1 MKHYI
6 MLLILLLAG
15 TPHALWAQAFV
26 VRADKMNLVYTG
38 IDNPLTIVSG
48 KCSCKDLSV
57 TTDIGELKKLEGCNY
72 LYRGAATEGRMTLT
86 ISQTTGGKTKE
97 IGTQFF
103 RVKRMNEPYATVGG
117 RKGNYY
123 SLASFKVQKGVS
135 VTIDNFE
142 SMEPRYM
149 VTKFNVRVLR
159 KGSAI
164 FNAVVKGM
172 YFNKECT
179 DFFSTLKAGDVVE
192 ISGINCI
199 SPDSRERHLPDDLIF
214 TMI

>member
-1 MKHYI
+1 MKHGVMLMI
-6 MLLILLLAG
+6 MLLAG
-15 TPHALWAQAFV
+15 TPHVLRAQTFV

-48 KCSCKDLSV
+48 RCSCKDLSV
-57 TTDIGELKKLEGCNY
+57 TADIGELKKLEGCNY
-72 LYRGAATEGRMTLT
+72 LYRAAKEGRMTLT

-123 SLASFKVQKGVS
+123 SLNSFKVQKGVS

-149 VTKFNVRVLR
+149 ATKFNVRVLR

-192 ISGINCI
+192 ISGINCV
-199 SPDSRERHLPDDLIF
+199 SPDSRERRLSDLIF